1 MNVIFFLAFGTSI
14 PDDLRRGRGPRA
26 AARPAVVASEVAGA
40 PPSKRRETT
49 GWPETAAGGG
59 AQALLLWLGLGEGGV
74 EWRGWAVGG
83 ATSRRGAPGRGG
95 GGSQGRERAGA
106 VERRTVGEKDP
117 RAATVTSAH
126 ALIKG
131 VG

>member
-1 MNVIFFLAFGTSI
+1 MRWRGHRQASGGRQ
-14 PDDLRRGRGPRA
+14 PDGRRQ
-26 AARPAVVASEVAGA
+26 
-40 PPSKRRETT
+40 RR
-49 GWPETAAGGG
+49 GGG